1 MVEIIKKKGKGP
13 KSMKRA
19 FDPLTAE
26 KELMRTQRIKRF
38 AKDAFRDANNFGRG
52 RGSGYYRDG
61 GYVITGR
68 D

>member
-1 MVEIIKKKGKGP
+1 
-13 KSMKRA
+13 MKRA

-52 RGSGYYRDG
+52 RGSGYYKDG